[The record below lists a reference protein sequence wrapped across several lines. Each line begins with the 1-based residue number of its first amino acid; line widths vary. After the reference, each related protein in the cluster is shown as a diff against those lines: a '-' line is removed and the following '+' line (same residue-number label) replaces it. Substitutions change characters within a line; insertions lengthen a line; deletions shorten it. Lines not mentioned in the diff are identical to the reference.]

1 MKPPMRQSISISIPK
16 LDDKGKPMLDKYSKP
31 IVEDK
36 TFKCRV
42 RENGGL
48 KQTNQISVEDARDE
62 IDVMPSTPVN
72 EGMSVSYKTIGGAK
86 KTGKIAGIVEST
98 NISASRVNFRTLI
111 ING

>member
-1 MKPPMRQSISISIPK
+1 MKPPMRQSISINVPK
-16 LDDKGKPMLDKYSKP
+16 LDDKGKPVLDKYSKP
-31 IVEDK
+31 IVEER

-48 KQTNQISVEDARDE
+48 KQDNRIAVEDARDE
-62 IDVMPSTPVN
+62 IDVMPNVPVN
-72 EGMSVSYKTIGGAK
+72 EGLSVAYKTIGGAK
-86 KTGKIAGIVEST
+86 KTGRIASIVEST